1 MVVDRKS
8 RRKVASAPLFGRHA
22 ATRHDSGCGGSAG
35 WTAATSVVVVAAA
48 GAFYWLEQRQ
58 VESPEVTAPAL
69 PELPKSHDLATLPP
83 TTVPRAETSAETSR
97 QSRRHTSIGE
107 SRHATSDLLN
117 RLHIAPVAIRL
128 GRHHRGPPKVKTLE
142 PVESPGNLASVP
154 PTVDPPSPPK
164 TVAPLPVPDPIP
176 AQPAGQ
182 SSAVVRLSLSPDGR
196 SFMSAGTDQRIQALG
211 FRDEEPRPRRRRTR
225 R

>member
-22 ATRHDSGCGGSAG
+22 ATRHDSGCGGSTG

-142 PVESPGNLASVP
+142 PVEWPGTSRRYRR
-154 PTVDPPSPPK
+154 PS
-164 TVAPLPVPDPIP
+164 I
-176 AQPAGQ
+176 
-182 SSAVVRLSLSPDGR
+182 RL
-196 SFMSAGTDQRIQALG
+196 
-211 FRDEEPRPRRRRTR
+211 PRPRRLRPCPFPIRSQRSLRDKAARWYGYLSLPTAGHS
-225 R
+225 